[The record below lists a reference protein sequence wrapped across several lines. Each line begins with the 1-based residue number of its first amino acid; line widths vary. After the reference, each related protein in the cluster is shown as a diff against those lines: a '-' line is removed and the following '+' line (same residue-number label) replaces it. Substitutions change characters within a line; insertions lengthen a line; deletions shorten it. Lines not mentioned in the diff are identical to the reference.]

1 MGRIEITSI
10 TGSTP
15 ISVYVSDAFGNY
27 ETLIGTIGAAV
38 PPTEYFYP
46 PSIFN
51 TAPAV
56 LLKLVFA
63 NGCEVIKLLE
73 CREGCWFDLIIQ
85 TVECNFNISVQRAD
99 DCVFVMSVQTV

>member
-51 TAPAV
+51 TAP
-56 LLKLVFA
+56 
-63 NGCEVIKLLE
+63 
-73 CREGCWFDLIIQ
+73 
-85 TVECNFNISVQRAD
+85 
-99 DCVFVMSVQTV
+99 

>member
-27 ETLIGTIGAAV
+27 ETLIGVIGTSV
-38 PPTEYFYP
+38 PPAQYLYP

-73 CREGCWFDLIIQ
+73 CREGCWFDLIIE
-85 TVECNFNISVQRAD
+85 TADCKFNISIEPAP
-99 DCVFVMSVQTV
+99 DCLFSLSVETI